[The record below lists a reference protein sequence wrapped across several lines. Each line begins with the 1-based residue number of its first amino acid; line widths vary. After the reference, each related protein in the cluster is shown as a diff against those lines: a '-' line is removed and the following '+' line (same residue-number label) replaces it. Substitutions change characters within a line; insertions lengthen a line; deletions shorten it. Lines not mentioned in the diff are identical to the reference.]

1 MIMTQHDQLHRY
13 LFENYAVRGE
23 LVTVSDTLEQIL
35 ANHNYPQPVKT
46 VLSELLVATSLL
58 TATLKFAGDITV
70 QLQGDGP
77 LSLAVINGNNQQQ
90 LRGVARVQG
99 EIPEGADLKTLV
111 GNGYLVITIS
121 PQEGERYQGVVGL
134 EGDTL
139 AACLE
144 DYFQR
149 SEQLPTRLFIRT
161 GEHDGKAVAGG
172 MLLQVMPAQ
181 DAQLNDFEHL
191 ATLTETIKAEELFT
205 LPATDVL
212 WRLYHEEE
220 VTVYDPQD
228 VEFKC
233 TCSRQRC
240 ADALKT
246 LPDEE
251 VDSILADEGEIDMHC
266 DYCGNHYLFNAMDIA
281 EIRNNASPADPQ
293 VH

>member
-1 MIMTQHDQLHRY
+1 MTQHDQLHRY

-35 ANHNYPQPVKT
+35 ANHSYPQPVKT

-161 GEHDGKAVAGG
+161 SEHDGKAVAGG

>member
-1 MIMTQHDQLHRY
+1 M
-13 LFENYAVRGE
+13 
-23 LVTVSDTLEQIL
+23 L
-35 ANHNYPQPVKT
+35 A
-46 VLSELLVATSLL
+46 ELLVATSLL

-77 LSLAVINGNNQQQ
+77 LQLAVINGNNQQQ

-99 EIPEGADLKTLV
+99 EIADDADLKTLV

-121 PQEGERYQGVVGL
+121 PEEGERYQGVVGL

-149 SEQLPTRLFIRT
+149 SEQLPTRLIIRT
-161 GEHDGKAVAGG
+161 GDHEGQPMAGG

-181 DAQLNDFEHL
+181 DAQTADFEHL

-205 LPATDVL
+205 LPAN
-212 WRLYHEEE
+212 E
-220 VTVYDPQD
+220 QS

-233 TCSRQRC
+233 TCSRERC
-240 ADALKT
+240 AGALKT

-251 VDSILADEGEIDMHC
+251 IDSILADEGEIDMHC
-266 DYCGNHYLFNAMDIA
+266 DYCGNHYIFNAMDIA

>member
-1 MIMTQHDQLHRY
+1 MSQHDQLHRY
-13 LFENYAVRGE
+13 LFEQFAVRGE
-23 LVTVSDTLEQIL
+23 LVTVSETWKQIL
-35 ANHNYPQPVKT
+35 ENHSYPQPVKNI
-46 VLSELLVATSLL
+46 LGELLVATSLL

-77 LSLAVINGNNQQQ
+77 MILAVINGNNQQQ
-90 LRGVARVQG
+90 MRGVARVQG
-99 EIPEGADLKTLV
+99 EVPEGADLKTLV
-111 GNGYLVITIS
+111 GNGFLVITIT
-121 PQEGERYQGVVGL
+121 PEEGERYQGVVGL

-144 DYFQR
+144 DYFLR

-161 GEHDGKAVAGG
+161 GEVDGQLAAGG
-172 MLLQVMPAQ
+172 MLLQVLPAQ
-181 DAQLNDFEHL
+181 NAQGNDFEHL

-205 LPATDVL
+205 LPANEVL

-220 VTVYDPQD
+220 VTLYDPQD

-233 TCSRQRC
+233 TCSRERC
-240 ADALKT
+240 AGALRT

-251 VDSILADEGEIDMHC
+251 IDSIMAEDGEIDMNC
-266 DYCGNHYLFNAMDIA
+266 DYCGSHYVFNSMDIA

>member
-1 MIMTQHDQLHRY
+1 MAQHDQLHRY

-23 LVTVSDTLEQIL
+23 LVTVSESLRQIL
-35 ANHNYPQPVKT
+35 ENHSYPQPVKNI
-46 VLSELLVATSLL
+46 LAELLVATSLL

-77 LSLAVINGNNQQQ
+77 MSLAVINGNNKQQ
-90 LRGVARVQG
+90 LRGVARVQD
-99 EIPEGADLKTLV
+99 EIADDADLKALV
-111 GNGYLVITIS
+111 GNGYLVITIT
-121 PQEGERYQGVVGL
+121 PEEGERYQGVVGL

-144 DYFQR
+144 DYFMR
-149 SEQLPTRLFIRT
+149 SEQLPTRLYIRT
-161 GEHDGKAVAGG
+161 GEVDGQPAAGG
-172 MLLQVMPAQ
+172 MLLQVLPAQ
-181 DAQLNDFEHL
+181 DTDSNCFERL
-191 ATLTETIKAEELFT
+191 ATLTDTIKTEELLT
-205 LPATDVL
+205 LPANDVL

-220 VTVYDPQD
+220 VTLYDPQD

-233 TCSRQRC
+233 TCSRERC
-240 ADALKT
+240 AGALKT

-251 VDSILADEGEIDMHC
+251 IESILAEEGEIDMHC
-266 DYCGNHYLFNAMDIA
+266 DYCGSHYLFNAMDIA

>member
-1 MIMTQHDQLHRY
+1 MTQHDQLHRY

-35 ANHNYPQPVKT
+35 ANHSYPQPVKT

-191 ATLTETIKAEELFT
+191 ATLTETIKAEELFS

-251 VDSILADEGEIDMHC
+251 VDSILAGEGEIDMHC

>member
-1 MIMTQHDQLHRY
+1 MTQHDQLHRY

-23 LVTVSDTLEQIL
+23 LVTVSETLEQIL
-35 ANHNYPQPVKT
+35 AGHNYPQPVKN

-58 TATLKFAGDITV
+58 TATLKFEGDITV

-77 LSLAVINGNNQQQ
+77 MTLAVINGNNHQQ

-99 EIPEGADLKTLV
+99 EIPADADLKTLI
-111 GNGYLVITIS
+111 GNGYLVITIT
-121 PQEGERYQGVVGL
+121 PAEGERYQGVVGL

-149 SEQLPTRLFIRT
+149 SEQLPTRLIIRT
-161 GEHDGKAVAGG
+161 GESEGKPAAGG

-181 DAQLNDFEHL
+181 NAQADDFDHL
-191 ATLTETIKAEELFT
+191 AALTDTIKAEELFT
-205 LPATDVL
+205 LPANDVL

-220 VTVYDPQD
+220 VTLYDPQG

-233 TCSRQRC
+233 TCSRERC
-240 ADALKT
+240 AGALKT

-251 VDSILADEGEIDMHC
+251 INSILEEEGEIDMHC
-266 DYCGNHYLFNAMDIA
+266 DYCGSHYVFNAMDIS

>member
-1 MIMTQHDQLHRY
+1 MTQHDQLHRY

-23 LVTVSDTLEQIL
+23 LVTVSETWQQIME
-35 ANHNYPQPVKT
+35 NHDYPQPVKNI
-46 VLSELLVATSLL
+46 LGELLVATSLL
-58 TATLKFAGDITV
+58 TATLKFDGDITV

-77 LSLAVINGNNQQQ
+77 MTLAVINGNNKQQM
-90 LRGVARVQG
+90 RGVARVQG
-99 EIPEGADLKTLV
+99 EIPADAALKDLV

-121 PQEGERYQGVVGL
+121 PSEGERYQGVVGL

-144 DYFQR
+144 DYFMR

-161 GEHDGKAVAGG
+161 GEVEGKAAAGG
-172 MLLQVMPAQ
+172 MLLQVLPAQ
-181 DAQLNDFEHL
+181 NAETDDFNHL
-191 ATLTETIKAEELFT
+191 ATLTETIKAEELLT
-205 LPATDVL
+205 LPANDVL

-220 VTVYDPQD
+220 VTLYDPQD

-233 TCSRQRC
+233 TCSRERC
-240 ADALKT
+240 ADALRT

-251 VDSILADEGEIDMHC
+251 IDSILAEDNEIDMNC
-266 DYCGNHYLFNAMDIA
+266 DYCGSHYVFDSMDIA
-281 EIRNNASPADPQ
+281 AIRNNASPADPQ

>member
-1 MIMTQHDQLHRY
+1 MTQHDQLHRY

-23 LVTVSDTLEQIL
+23 LVTVSETLEQIL
-35 ANHNYPQPVKT
+35 ANHNYPQPVKN
-46 VLSELLVATSLL
+46 VLAELLVATSLL
-58 TATLKFAGDITV
+58 TATLKFEGDITV

-77 LSLAVINGNNQQQ
+77 MTLAVINGNNHQQ

-99 EIPEGADLKTLV
+99 DIPADADLKTLV

-121 PQEGERYQGVVGL
+121 PAEGERYQGVVGL

-149 SEQLPTRLFIRT
+149 SEQLPTRLIIRT
-161 GEHDGKAVAGG
+161 GESDGKPAAGG

-181 DAQLNDFEHL
+181 NAQAEDFEHL
-191 ATLTETIKAEELFT
+191 ATLTDTIKAEELFT
-205 LPATDVL
+205 LPANEVL

-220 VTVYDPQD
+220 VTLYDPQD

-233 TCSRQRC
+233 TCSRERC
-240 ADALKT
+240 AGALKT

-251 VDSILADEGEIDMHC
+251 INSILEEEGEIDMHC
-266 DYCGNHYLFNAMDIA
+266 DYCGSHYVFNAMDIA

-293 VH
+293 MH

>member
-1 MIMTQHDQLHRY
+1 MTQHDQLHRY
-13 LFENYAVRGE
+13 LFENHAVRGE
-23 LVTVSDTLEQIL
+23 LVTVSETLEQIL
-35 ANHNYPQPVKT
+35 DGHSYPQPVKN

-58 TATLKFAGDITV
+58 TATLKFDGDITV

-77 LSLAVINGNNQQQ
+77 MSLAVINGNNHQQ

-99 EIPEGADLKTLV
+99 DIPEDADLKTLV

-121 PQEGERYQGVVGL
+121 PAEGERYQGVVGL

-149 SEQLPTRLFIRT
+149 SEQLPTRLIIRT
-161 GEHDGKAVAGG
+161 GESDGKPAAGG

-181 DAQLNDFEHL
+181 NAQPEDFEQL
-191 ATLTETIKAEELFT
+191 ATLTDTIKAEELFT
-205 LPATDVL
+205 LPANDVL

-220 VTVYDPQD
+220 VTLYDPQD

-233 TCSRQRC
+233 TCSRERC
-240 ADALKT
+240 ADALRT

-251 VDSILADEGEIDMHC
+251 INSILAEEGEIDMHC
-266 DYCGNHYLFNAMDIA
+266 DYCNSHYVFNAMNIA
-281 EIRNNASPADPQ
+281 EIRHNASPADPQ

>member
-1 MIMTQHDQLHRY
+1 MTQHDQLHRY

-23 LVTVSDTLEQIL
+23 LVTVSETLDQIL
-35 ANHNYPQPVKT
+35 TNHQYPQPVKQ

-77 LSLAVINGNNQQQ
+77 MTLAVINGNNKQQ

-99 EIPEGADLKTLV
+99 EVAEDATLKTLV

-121 PQEGERYQGVVGL
+121 PEEGERYQGVVGL
-134 EGDTL
+134 EGETL
-139 AACLE
+139 AECLE

-161 GEHDGKAVAGG
+161 GEHNGKLAAGG

-181 DAQLNDFEHL
+181 DAQTNDFDHL
-191 ATLTETIKAEELFT
+191 ATLTETIKAEELLS
-205 LPATDVL
+205 LPANDVL

-220 VTVYDPQD
+220 VTLYEPQD

-233 TCSRQRC
+233 TCSRERC
-240 ADALKT
+240 AGALKT

-251 VDSILADEGEIDMHC
+251 INSILADEGEIDMHC
-266 DYCGNHYLFNAMDIA
+266 DYCGSHYVFNAMDIA

>member
-1 MIMTQHDQLHRY
+1 MAQQDQLHRY
-13 LFENYAVRGE
+13 LFENFAVRGE
-23 LVTVSDTLEQIL
+23 LVTVSDTWQHIME
-35 ANHNYPQPVKT
+35 NHDYPAPVKT
-46 VLSELLVATSLL
+46 ILGELLVATSLL
-58 TATLKFAGDITV
+58 TATLKFDGDITV

-77 LSLAVINGNNQQQ
+77 MSLAVINGNNNQQM
-90 LRGVARVQG
+90 RGVARFKG
-99 EIPEGADLKTLV
+99 EIPADADLKTLV
-111 GNGYLVITIS
+111 GNGYLVITIT
-121 PQEGERYQGVVGL
+121 PAEGERYQGVVGL

-144 DYFQR
+144 DYFLR

-161 GEHDGKAVAGG
+161 GDVEGKPAAGG
-172 MLLQVMPAQ
+172 MLLQVLPAQ
-181 DAQLNDFEHL
+181 DAQADDFNHL
-191 ATLTETIKAEELFT
+191 AALTETIKAEELLT
-205 LPATDVL
+205 LPANDVL

-220 VTVYDPQD
+220 VTLYDPQT

-233 TCSRQRC
+233 TCSRERC

-251 VDSILADEGEIDMHC
+251 VNSIIADEGEIDMNC
-266 DYCGNHYLFNAMDIA
+266 DYCGNHYVFNSMDIA

>member
-1 MIMTQHDQLHRY
+1 MTQHDQLHRY

-35 ANHNYPQPVKT
+35 ANHSYPQPVKT

-281 EIRNNASPADPQ
+281 EIRNNASPAAPQ